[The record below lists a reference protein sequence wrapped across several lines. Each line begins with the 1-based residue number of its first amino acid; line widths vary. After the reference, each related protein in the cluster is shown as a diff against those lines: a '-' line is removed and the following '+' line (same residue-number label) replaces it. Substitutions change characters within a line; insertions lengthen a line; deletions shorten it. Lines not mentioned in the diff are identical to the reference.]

1 MSWDC
6 RSKKARRSQMKPVE
20 LTLNGQDAKIIS
32 QSGENLFSTF
42 YQTLIG
48 IRIDGFDLAA
58 SRMGL

>member
-1 MSWDC
+1 
-6 RSKKARRSQMKPVE
+6 MKPVE